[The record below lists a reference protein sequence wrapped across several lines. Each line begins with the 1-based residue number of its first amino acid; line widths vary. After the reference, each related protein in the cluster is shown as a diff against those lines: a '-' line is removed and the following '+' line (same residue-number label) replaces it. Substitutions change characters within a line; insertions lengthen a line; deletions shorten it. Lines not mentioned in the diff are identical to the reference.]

1 MAKKMLPVRFEEH
14 ELDEIKA
21 QADAEGRS
29 LQDYAHDTLMKAV
42 SARSELRAQALEHV
56 LRVSAGLNQRLA
68 Q

>member
-14 ELDEIKA
+14 ELEEIRA
-21 QADAEGRS
+21 QAEAEGRS

-42 SARSELRAQALEHV
+42 GARAQMRKQALDHV
-56 LRVSAGLNQRLA
+56 VRVSEGLNRRLA